1 MPNEQVN
8 SSCGLYDLS
17 SVYLI
22 INIVFI
28 KINHNCLIKWIYTLA
43 TKLLSKKTLACPANI
58 KYFESFTTLALIN
71 AWAFFLGTASYSN
84 SGFKLIIPIDTLCVL
99 LSDGIVELRGISNVL
114 VEPILLFSTYN
125 WIWFKSRDKIKWYIY
140 RTLFTLVKII
150 FGLISSEE

>member
-1 MPNEQVN
+1 M
-8 SSCGLYDLS
+8 
-17 SVYLI
+17 
-22 INIVFI
+22 
-28 KINHNCLIKWIYTLA
+28 KWIYTLA

-125 WIWFKSRDKIKWYIY
+125 CILCSYIK
-140 RTLFTLVKII
+140 
-150 FGLISSEE
+150 